1 MESQVSPALIVAVLV
16 HPSTAAQAA
25 VYAKCSAGG
34 EMRYEVKW
42 DFGKVEQKEDSDQ
55 LCMHAYPVERLTRNK
70 GKSKYDFSKHY
81 D

>member
-1 MESQVSPALIVAVLV
+1 MESQVSPALMVAVLV

-55 LCMHAYPVERLTRNK
+55 LCMHA
-70 GKSKYDFSKHY
+70 
-81 D
+81 